1 MKKKKSKKKIIIGA
15 AAVLVVAGGV
25 TVAGQRNS
33 TENQIPQVQVV
44 IAEKG
49 DVEEIVDATGTVG
62 SEEEKTYYSPVNAE
76 LKTVSFA
83 QGDVVKK
90 GTKLIEFN
98 TEDLEKDNRKAELN
112 LKSTKYDTKDTRNK
126 SDKAEKKQKDAKK
139 NVQELE
145 KKIKDKKAYV
155 SSLKSQISAAATA
168 AQREAAAQAIIGA
181 AAVLVVA
188 GGVTVAGQRNS
199 TENQIPQVQVVIAE
213 KGDVEEIVDAT
224 GTVGS
229 EEEKT
234 YYSPVNAELKTVSF
248 AQGDVVKK
256 GTKLIEFNTED
267 LEKDNRKAELNLKS
281 TKYDTKDTRNKS
293 DKAEKKQKDAKKN
306 VQELEKKIK
315 DKKAYVSSLKSQISA
330 AATAAQREAAAQASA
345 QAAAQ
350 AQAQQQEAQAKAQAE
365 AKKQEEIQS
374 KYQAALYTYKTET
387 LPQYQQQLSD
397 LNAQY
402 NQAQSDYNQA
412 DTTYQMAFATW
423 QADPSDENTQALDNA
438 ETARTQ
444 AQLAMQQAQQTYND
458 LKQQTPKMPVLSDF
472 TESSADYSWG
482 ISDGSDAD
490 DSDGE
495 DSSSYG
501 YDYSGSD
508 GGTVTADT
516 SALESALETA
526 SDELA
531 ELQSDLASEKAI
543 AEADSTSLTKE
554 EKEKLK
560 VTDNLSELDAK
571 SAEELVKEGKK
582 GITAEFNGIISKA
595 DIKQG
600 AAVTQG
606 MELFTIE
613 NTDKASVDVTLS
625 KYDYNTVKEG
635 QSVEITLGDNTYQ
648 GTVTKMS
655 HIAVQN
661 EKGTPVISATVSI
674 DNPDEDIFLGVD
686 AKVKIY
692 AASAKNVVTLPVEV
706 VNIGKE
712 GSFCYVIEDGLV
724 TKRNI
729 TTGISSEDYVEIT
742 DGIKEGEEVIA
753 DLGDYTE
760 GMEVQA
766 VPEQTGEDAD
776 E

>member
-33 TENQIPQVQVV
+33 KETQIPQVPVV
-44 IAEKG
+44 TAEMG

-76 LKTVSFA
+76 LKTVSFS
-83 QGDVVKK
+83 QGDVIKK

-98 TEDLEKDNRKAELN
+98 TEDLEKDNQKAELN

-155 SSLKSQISAAATA
+155 ASLKSQISAATA
-168 AQREAAAQAIIGA
+168 
-181 AAVLVVA
+181 
-188 GGVTVAGQRNS
+188 
-199 TENQIPQVQVVIAE
+199 
-213 KGDVEEIVDAT
+213 
-224 GTVGS
+224 
-229 EEEKT
+229 
-234 YYSPVNAELKTVSF
+234 
-248 AQGDVVKK
+248 
-256 GTKLIEFNTED
+256 
-267 LEKDNRKAELNLKS
+267 
-281 TKYDTKDTRNKS
+281 
-293 DKAEKKQKDAKKN
+293 
-306 VQELEKKIK
+306 
-315 DKKAYVSSLKSQISA
+315 
-330 AATAAQREAAAQASA
+330 AAQREAAAQASA

-365 AKKQEEIQS
+365 AKKQQEIQR
-374 KYQAALYTYKTET
+374 KYQAALNTYKTET
-387 LPQYQQQLSD
+387 LPQYQQKLSE
-397 LNAQY
+397 LNSQY
-402 NQAQSDYNQA
+402 NQAQSTYNQA
-412 DTTYQMAFATW
+412 DTAYQMAFATW
-423 QADPSDENTQALDNA
+423 QADPSDENIQALNAA
-438 ETARTQ
+438 ETSRTQ
-444 AQLAMQQAQQTYND
+444 AQIAMQQAKQAYED
-458 LKQQTPKMPVLSDF
+458 YKQQTPQMPDLSDF
-472 TESSADYSWG
+472 TQNSSGSLEEFTDGTEDDSSEDDTASGDYAYSGGDSSA
-482 ISDGSDAD
+482 
-490 DSDGE
+490 
-495 DSSSYG
+495 
-501 YDYSGSD
+501 
-508 GGTVTADT
+508 VTADT
-516 SALESALETA
+516 SALESALESA

-571 SAEELVKEGKK
+571 SAKELVEEGKK
-582 GITAEFNGIISKA
+582 GITAEFNGIVSKA

-606 MELFTIE
+606 MELFTIQ

-625 KYDYNTVKEG
+625 KYDYDTVKEG
-635 QSVEITLGDNTYQ
+635 QSAEITLGDNTYQ

-674 DNPDEDIFLGVD
+674 NDPDDDIFLGVD
-686 AKVKIY
+686 AKVKIH

-706 VNIGKE
+706 VNIGKD

-724 TKRNI
+724 TKRDI
-729 TTGISSEDYVEIT
+729 TTGISSEDYVEVI
-742 DGIKEGEEVIA
+742 DGIKEGEEVIS

-766 VPEQTGEDAD
+766 VSEQTGEDAD

>member
-44 IAEKG
+44 TAEKG

-76 LKTVSFA
+76 LKTVSFD

-155 SSLKSQISAAATA
+155 SSLKSQISAAAA
-168 AQREAAAQAIIGA
+168 
-181 AAVLVVA
+181 
-188 GGVTVAGQRNS
+188 
-199 TENQIPQVQVVIAE
+199 
-213 KGDVEEIVDAT
+213 
-224 GTVGS
+224 
-229 EEEKT
+229 
-234 YYSPVNAELKTVSF
+234 
-248 AQGDVVKK
+248 
-256 GTKLIEFNTED
+256 
-267 LEKDNRKAELNLKS
+267 
-281 TKYDTKDTRNKS
+281 
-293 DKAEKKQKDAKKN
+293 
-306 VQELEKKIK
+306 
-315 DKKAYVSSLKSQISA
+315 
-330 AATAAQREAAAQASA
+330 AAQREAAAQASA

-365 AKKQEEIQS
+365 AKKQQEIQR
-374 KYQAALYTYKTET
+374 KYQAALNTYKTET
-387 LPQYQQQLSD
+387 LPQYQQKLSE
-397 LNAQY
+397 LNSQY
-402 NQAQSDYNQA
+402 NQAQSTYNQA
-412 DTTYQMAFATW
+412 DTAYQMAFATW
-423 QADPSDENTQALDNA
+423 QADPSDENIQALNAA
-438 ETARTQ
+438 ETSRTQ
-444 AQLAMQQAQQTYND
+444 AQIAMQQAKQAYED
-458 LKQQTPKMPVLSDF
+458 YKQQTPQMPDLADF
-472 TESSADYSWG
+472 TQNSSGSLEEFTDGTEDDTSEEDTASGDY
-482 ISDGSDAD
+482 A
-490 DSDGE
+490 
-495 DSSSYG
+495 
-501 YDYSGSD
+501 YSGSD
-508 GGTVTADT
+508 SSAVTADT
-516 SALESALETA
+516 SALESALESA

-571 SAEELVKEGKK
+571 SAKELVEEGKK
-582 GITAEFNGIISKA
+582 GITAEFNGIVSKA

-606 MELFTIE
+606 MELFTIQ

-625 KYDYNTVKEG
+625 KYDYDTVKEG
-635 QSVEITLGDNTYQ
+635 QSAEITLGDNTYQ

-674 DNPDEDIFLGVD
+674 NDPDDDIFLGVD
-686 AKVKIY
+686 AKVKIH

-706 VNIGKE
+706 VNIGKD

-724 TKRNI
+724 TKRDI
-729 TTGISSEDYVEIT
+729 TTGISSEDYVEVI
-742 DGIKEGEEVIA
+742 DGIKEGEEVIS

-766 VPEQTGEDAD
+766 VSEQTGEDAD

>member
-1 MKKKKSKKKIIIGA
+1 MKKKRSKKKIIIGA
-15 AAVLVVAGGV
+15 AVVLVVAGGV

-44 IAEKG
+44 TAEKG

-76 LKTVSFA
+76 LKTVSFS

-155 SSLKSQISAAATA
+155 SSLKSQIST
-168 AQREAAAQAIIGA
+168 
-181 AAVLVVA
+181 
-188 GGVTVAGQRNS
+188 
-199 TENQIPQVQVVIAE
+199 
-213 KGDVEEIVDAT
+213 
-224 GTVGS
+224 
-229 EEEKT
+229 
-234 YYSPVNAELKTVSF
+234 
-248 AQGDVVKK
+248 
-256 GTKLIEFNTED
+256 
-267 LEKDNRKAELNLKS
+267 
-281 TKYDTKDTRNKS
+281 
-293 DKAEKKQKDAKKN
+293 
-306 VQELEKKIK
+306 
-315 DKKAYVSSLKSQISA
+315 
-330 AATAAQREAAAQASA
+330 AQREAAAQASA

-438 ETARTQ
+438 EAARTQ

-495 DSSSYG
+495 DSSSSG

-674 DNPDEDIFLGVD
+674 DDPDEDIFLGVD

-692 AASAKNVVTLPVEV
+692 ASSAKNVVTLPVEV

>member
-33 TENQIPQVQVV
+33 KDTQIPQVPVV
-44 IAEKG
+44 TAEMG
-49 DVEEIVDATGTVG
+49 EVEEIVDATGTVG

-76 LKTVSFA
+76 LKTVSFS
-83 QGDVVKK
+83 QGDVIKK

-98 TEDLEKDNRKAELN
+98 TEDLEKDNQKAELN

-155 SSLKSQISAAATA
+155 ASLKSQISVATA
-168 AQREAAAQAIIGA
+168 
-181 AAVLVVA
+181 
-188 GGVTVAGQRNS
+188 
-199 TENQIPQVQVVIAE
+199 
-213 KGDVEEIVDAT
+213 
-224 GTVGS
+224 
-229 EEEKT
+229 
-234 YYSPVNAELKTVSF
+234 
-248 AQGDVVKK
+248 
-256 GTKLIEFNTED
+256 
-267 LEKDNRKAELNLKS
+267 
-281 TKYDTKDTRNKS
+281 
-293 DKAEKKQKDAKKN
+293 
-306 VQELEKKIK
+306 
-315 DKKAYVSSLKSQISA
+315 
-330 AATAAQREAAAQASA
+330 AAQREAAAQASA

-365 AKKQEEIQS
+365 AKKQQEIQR
-374 KYQAALYTYKTET
+374 KYQAALNTYKTET
-387 LPQYQQQLSD
+387 LPQYQQKLSE
-397 LNAQY
+397 LNSQY
-402 NQAQSDYNQA
+402 NQAQSTYNQA
-412 DTTYQMAFATW
+412 DTAYQMAFATW
-423 QADPSDENTQALDNA
+423 QADPSDENIQALNAA
-438 ETARTQ
+438 ETSRTQ
-444 AQLAMQQAQQTYND
+444 AQIAMQQAKQAYED
-458 LKQQTPKMPVLSDF
+458 YKQQTPQMPDLADF
-472 TESSADYSWG
+472 TQNSSGSLEEFTDGTEDDTSEEDTASGDY
-482 ISDGSDAD
+482 A
-490 DSDGE
+490 
-495 DSSSYG
+495 
-501 YDYSGSD
+501 YSGSD
-508 GGTVTADT
+508 SSAVTADT
-516 SALESALETA
+516 SALESALESA

-571 SAEELVKEGKK
+571 SAKELVEEGKK
-582 GITAEFNGIISKA
+582 GITAEFNGIVSKA

-600 AAVTQG
+600 AAATQG
-606 MELFTIE
+606 MELFTIQ

-625 KYDYNTVKEG
+625 KYDYDTVKEG
-635 QSVEITLGDNTYQ
+635 QSAEITLGDNTYQ

-674 DNPDEDIFLGVD
+674 NDPDDDIFLGVD
-686 AKVKIY
+686 AKVKIH

-706 VNIGKE
+706 VNIGKD

-724 TKRNI
+724 TKRDI
-729 TTGISSEDYVEIT
+729 TTGISSEDYVEVI
-742 DGIKEGEEVIA
+742 DGIKEGEEVIS

-766 VPEQTGEDAD
+766 VSEQTGEDAD

>member
-33 TENQIPQVQVV
+33 KETQIPQVPVV
-44 IAEKG
+44 TAEMG

-76 LKTVSFA
+76 LKTVSFS
-83 QGDVVKK
+83 QGDVIKK

-98 TEDLEKDNRKAELN
+98 TEDLEKDNQKAELN

-155 SSLKSQISAAATA
+155 ASLKSQISAATA
-168 AQREAAAQAIIGA
+168 
-181 AAVLVVA
+181 
-188 GGVTVAGQRNS
+188 
-199 TENQIPQVQVVIAE
+199 
-213 KGDVEEIVDAT
+213 
-224 GTVGS
+224 
-229 EEEKT
+229 
-234 YYSPVNAELKTVSF
+234 
-248 AQGDVVKK
+248 
-256 GTKLIEFNTED
+256 
-267 LEKDNRKAELNLKS
+267 
-281 TKYDTKDTRNKS
+281 
-293 DKAEKKQKDAKKN
+293 
-306 VQELEKKIK
+306 
-315 DKKAYVSSLKSQISA
+315 
-330 AATAAQREAAAQASA
+330 AAQREAAAQASA

-365 AKKQEEIQS
+365 AKKQQEIQR
-374 KYQAALYTYKTET
+374 KYQAALNTYKTET
-387 LPQYQQQLSD
+387 LPQYQQKLSE
-397 LNAQY
+397 LNSQY
-402 NQAQSDYNQA
+402 NQAQSTYNQA
-412 DTTYQMAFATW
+412 DTAYQMAFATW
-423 QADPSDENTQALDNA
+423 QADPSDENIQALNAA
-438 ETARTQ
+438 ETSRTQ
-444 AQLAMQQAQQTYND
+444 AQIAMQQEKQGYED
-458 LKQQTPKMPVLSDF
+458 YKQQTPQMPDLADF
-472 TESSADYSWG
+472 TQNSSGSLEEFTDGTEDDTSEEDTASGDY
-482 ISDGSDAD
+482 A
-490 DSDGE
+490 
-495 DSSSYG
+495 
-501 YDYSGSD
+501 YSGSD
-508 GGTVTADT
+508 SSAVTADT
-516 SALESALETA
+516 SALESALESA

-571 SAEELVKEGKK
+571 SAKELVEEGKK
-582 GITAEFNGIISKA
+582 GITAEFNGIVSKA

-606 MELFTIE
+606 MELFTIQ

-625 KYDYNTVKEG
+625 KYDYDTVKEG
-635 QSVEITLGDNTYQ
+635 QSAEITLGDNTYQ
-648 GTVTKMS
+648 GAVTKMS

-674 DNPDEDIFLGVD
+674 NDPDDDIFLGVD
-686 AKVKIY
+686 AKVKIH

-706 VNIGKE
+706 VNIGKD

-724 TKRNI
+724 MKRDI
-729 TTGISSEDYVEIT
+729 TTGISSEDYVEVI
-742 DGIKEGEEVIA
+742 DGIKEGEEVIS

-766 VPEQTGEDAD
+766 VSEQTGEDAD

>member
-33 TENQIPQVQVV
+33 KDTQIPQVPVV
-44 IAEKG
+44 TAEMG
-49 DVEEIVDATGTVG
+49 EVEEIVDATGTVG

-76 LKTVSFA
+76 LKTVSFS
-83 QGDVVKK
+83 QGDVIKK

-98 TEDLEKDNRKAELN
+98 TEDLEKDNQKAELN

-155 SSLKSQISAAATA
+155 ASLKSQISAATA
-168 AQREAAAQAIIGA
+168 
-181 AAVLVVA
+181 
-188 GGVTVAGQRNS
+188 
-199 TENQIPQVQVVIAE
+199 
-213 KGDVEEIVDAT
+213 
-224 GTVGS
+224 
-229 EEEKT
+229 
-234 YYSPVNAELKTVSF
+234 
-248 AQGDVVKK
+248 
-256 GTKLIEFNTED
+256 
-267 LEKDNRKAELNLKS
+267 
-281 TKYDTKDTRNKS
+281 
-293 DKAEKKQKDAKKN
+293 
-306 VQELEKKIK
+306 
-315 DKKAYVSSLKSQISA
+315 
-330 AATAAQREAAAQASA
+330 AAQREAAAQASA

-365 AKKQEEIQS
+365 AKKQQEIQR
-374 KYQAALYTYKTET
+374 KYQAALNTYKTET
-387 LPQYQQQLSD
+387 LPQYQQKLSE
-397 LNAQY
+397 LNSQY
-402 NQAQSDYNQA
+402 NQAQSTYNQA
-412 DTTYQMAFATW
+412 DTAYQMAFATW
-423 QADPSDENTQALDNA
+423 HADPSDENIQALNAA
-438 ETARTQ
+438 ETSRTQ
-444 AQLAMQQAQQTYND
+444 AQIAMQQAKQAYED
-458 LKQQTPKMPVLSDF
+458 YKQQTPQMPDLADF
-472 TESSADYSWG
+472 TQNSSGSLEEFTDGTEDDTSEEDTASGDY
-482 ISDGSDAD
+482 A
-490 DSDGE
+490 
-495 DSSSYG
+495 
-501 YDYSGSD
+501 YSGSD
-508 GGTVTADT
+508 SSAVTADT
-516 SALESALETA
+516 SALESALESA

-571 SAEELVKEGKK
+571 SAKELVEEGKK
-582 GITAEFNGIISKA
+582 GITAEFNGIVSKA

-606 MELFTIE
+606 MELFTIQ

-625 KYDYNTVKEG
+625 KYDYDTVKEG
-635 QSVEITLGDNTYQ
+635 QSAEITLGDNTYQ

-661 EKGTPVISATVSI
+661 EKGTPVISATISI
-674 DNPDEDIFLGVD
+674 NDPDDDIFLGVD
-686 AKVKIY
+686 AKVKIH

-706 VNIGKE
+706 VNIGKD

-724 TKRNI
+724 TKRDI
-729 TTGISSEDYVEIT
+729 TTGISSEDYVEVI
-742 DGIKEGEEVIA
+742 DGIKEGEEVIS

-766 VPEQTGEDAD
+766 VSEQTGEDAD

>member
-44 IAEKG
+44 TAEKG

-76 LKTVSFA
+76 LKTVSFS

-90 GTKLIEFN
+90 GTKLIEFD
-98 TEDLEKDNRKAELN
+98 TENLEKDNRKAELN
-112 LKSTKYDTKDTRNK
+112 LKSTKYDTKDTRKK

-139 NVQELE
+139 NVQEIE

-155 SSLKSQISAAATA
+155 SSLKAQISA
-168 AQREAAAQAIIGA
+168 AQREAAAQA
-181 AAVLVVA
+181 
-188 GGVTVAGQRNS
+188 
-199 TENQIPQVQVVIAE
+199 
-213 KGDVEEIVDAT
+213 K
-224 GTVGS
+224 
-229 EEEKT
+229 
-234 YYSPVNAELKTVSF
+234 
-248 AQGDVVKK
+248 
-256 GTKLIEFNTED
+256 
-267 LEKDNRKAELNLKS
+267 
-281 TKYDTKDTRNKS
+281 
-293 DKAEKKQKDAKKN
+293 
-306 VQELEKKIK
+306 
-315 DKKAYVSSLKSQISA
+315 
-330 AATAAQREAAAQASA
+330 A

-423 QADPSDENTQALDNA
+423 QADPSDENAQALDNA

-444 AQLAMQQAQQTYND
+444 AQLTMQQAQQTYND

-472 TESSADYSWG
+472 IESSADYSWG

-495 DSSSYG
+495 DSSYSG
-501 YDYSGSD
+501 YDNSGSD
-508 GGTVTADT
+508 GGTVTANT

-648 GTVTKMS
+648 GTVIKMS

-674 DNPDEDIFLGVD
+674 DDPDEDIFLGVD
-686 AKVKIY
+686 AKVKIH

-706 VNIGKE
+706 INIGKE

-742 DGIKEGEEVIA
+742 KGIKEGEEVIA

>member
-76 LKTVSFA
+76 LKTVSFD

-155 SSLKSQISAAATA
+155 SSLKSQISAA
-168 AQREAAAQAIIGA
+168 
-181 AAVLVVA
+181 VA
-188 GGVTVAGQRNS
+188 
-199 TENQIPQVQVVIAE
+199 
-213 KGDVEEIVDAT
+213 
-224 GTVGS
+224 
-229 EEEKT
+229 
-234 YYSPVNAELKTVSF
+234 
-248 AQGDVVKK
+248 
-256 GTKLIEFNTED
+256 
-267 LEKDNRKAELNLKS
+267 
-281 TKYDTKDTRNKS
+281 
-293 DKAEKKQKDAKKN
+293 
-306 VQELEKKIK
+306 
-315 DKKAYVSSLKSQISA
+315 
-330 AATAAQREAAAQASA
+330 AAQREAAAQASA

-402 NQAQSDYNQA
+402 NQA

-438 ETARTQ
+438 EAARTQ

-495 DSSSYG
+495 DSSSSG

-674 DNPDEDIFLGVD
+674 DDPDEDIFLGVD

-729 TTGISSEDYVEIT
+729 TTGISSEDYVEIM

>member
-33 TENQIPQVQVV
+33 KDTQIPQVPVV
-44 IAEKG
+44 TAEMG
-49 DVEEIVDATGTVG
+49 EVEEIVDATGTVG

-76 LKTVSFA
+76 LKTVSFS
-83 QGDVVKK
+83 QGDVIKK

-98 TEDLEKDNRKAELN
+98 TEDLEKDNQKAELN

-155 SSLKSQISAAATA
+155 ASLKSQISAATA
-168 AQREAAAQAIIGA
+168 
-181 AAVLVVA
+181 
-188 GGVTVAGQRNS
+188 
-199 TENQIPQVQVVIAE
+199 
-213 KGDVEEIVDAT
+213 
-224 GTVGS
+224 
-229 EEEKT
+229 
-234 YYSPVNAELKTVSF
+234 
-248 AQGDVVKK
+248 
-256 GTKLIEFNTED
+256 
-267 LEKDNRKAELNLKS
+267 
-281 TKYDTKDTRNKS
+281 
-293 DKAEKKQKDAKKN
+293 
-306 VQELEKKIK
+306 
-315 DKKAYVSSLKSQISA
+315 
-330 AATAAQREAAAQASA
+330 AAQREAAAQASA

-365 AKKQEEIQS
+365 AKKQQEIQR
-374 KYQAALYTYKTET
+374 KYQAALNTYKTET
-387 LPQYQQQLSD
+387 LPQYQQKLSE
-397 LNAQY
+397 LNSQY
-402 NQAQSDYNQA
+402 NQAQSTYNQA
-412 DTTYQMAFATW
+412 DTAYQMAFATW
-423 QADPSDENTQALDNA
+423 QADPSDENIQALNAA
-438 ETARTQ
+438 ETSRTQ
-444 AQLAMQQAQQTYND
+444 AQIAMQQAKQAYED
-458 LKQQTPKMPVLSDF
+458 YKQQTPQMPDLADF
-472 TESSADYSWG
+472 TQNSSGSLEEFTDGTEDDTSEEDTASGDY
-482 ISDGSDAD
+482 A
-490 DSDGE
+490 
-495 DSSSYG
+495 
-501 YDYSGSD
+501 YSGSD
-508 GGTVTADT
+508 SSAVTADT
-516 SALESALETA
+516 SALESALESA

-571 SAEELVKEGKK
+571 SAKELVEEGKK
-582 GITAEFNGIISKA
+582 GITAEFNGIVSKA

-606 MELFTIE
+606 MELFTIQ

-625 KYDYNTVKEG
+625 KYDYDTVKEG
-635 QSVEITLGDNTYQ
+635 QSAEITLGDNTYQ

-661 EKGTPVISATVSI
+661 EKGTPVISATISI
-674 DNPDEDIFLGVD
+674 NDPDDDIFLGVD
-686 AKVKIY
+686 AKVKIH

-706 VNIGKE
+706 VNIGKD

-724 TKRNI
+724 TKRDI
-729 TTGISSEDYVEIT
+729 TTGISSEDYVEVI
-742 DGIKEGEEVIA
+742 DGIKEGEEVIS

-766 VPEQTGEDAD
+766 VSEQTGEDAN

>member
-33 TENQIPQVQVV
+33 KETQIPQVPVV
-44 IAEKG
+44 TAEMG

-76 LKTVSFA
+76 LKTVSFS
-83 QGDVVKK
+83 QGDVIKK

-98 TEDLEKDNRKAELN
+98 TEDLEKDNQKAELN

-155 SSLKSQISAAATA
+155 ASLKSQISVATA
-168 AQREAAAQAIIGA
+168 
-181 AAVLVVA
+181 
-188 GGVTVAGQRNS
+188 
-199 TENQIPQVQVVIAE
+199 
-213 KGDVEEIVDAT
+213 
-224 GTVGS
+224 
-229 EEEKT
+229 
-234 YYSPVNAELKTVSF
+234 
-248 AQGDVVKK
+248 
-256 GTKLIEFNTED
+256 
-267 LEKDNRKAELNLKS
+267 
-281 TKYDTKDTRNKS
+281 
-293 DKAEKKQKDAKKN
+293 
-306 VQELEKKIK
+306 
-315 DKKAYVSSLKSQISA
+315 
-330 AATAAQREAAAQASA
+330 AAQREAAAQASA

-365 AKKQEEIQS
+365 AKKQQEIQR
-374 KYQAALYTYKTET
+374 KYQAALNTYKTET
-387 LPQYQQQLSD
+387 LPQYQQKLSE
-397 LNAQY
+397 LNSQY
-402 NQAQSDYNQA
+402 NQAQSTYNQA
-412 DTTYQMAFATW
+412 DTAYQMAFATW
-423 QADPSDENTQALDNA
+423 QADPSDENIQALNAA
-438 ETARTQ
+438 ETSRTQ
-444 AQLAMQQAQQTYND
+444 AQIAMQQAKQAYED
-458 LKQQTPKMPVLSDF
+458 YKQQTPQMPDLADF
-472 TESSADYSWG
+472 TQNSSGSLEEFTDGTEDDTSEEDTASGDY
-482 ISDGSDAD
+482 A
-490 DSDGE
+490 
-495 DSSSYG
+495 
-501 YDYSGSD
+501 YSGSD
-508 GGTVTADT
+508 SSAVTADT
-516 SALESALETA
+516 SALESALESA

-571 SAEELVKEGKK
+571 SAKELVEEGKK
-582 GITAEFNGIISKA
+582 GITAEFNGIVSKV

-600 AAVTQG
+600 AAATQG
-606 MELFTIE
+606 MELFTIQ

-625 KYDYNTVKEG
+625 KYDYDTVKEG
-635 QSVEITLGDNTYQ
+635 QSAEITLGDNTYQ

-661 EKGTPVISATVSI
+661 EKGTPVISATISI
-674 DNPDEDIFLGVD
+674 NDPDDDIFLGVD
-686 AKVKIY
+686 AKVKIH

-706 VNIGKE
+706 VNIGKD

-724 TKRNI
+724 TKRDI
-729 TTGISSEDYVEIT
+729 TTGISSEDYVEVI
-742 DGIKEGEEVIA
+742 DGIKEGEEVIS

-766 VPEQTGEDAD
+766 VSEQTGEDAD

>member
-33 TENQIPQVQVV
+33 KETQIPQVPVV
-44 IAEKG
+44 TAEMG

-76 LKTVSFA
+76 LKTVSFS
-83 QGDVVKK
+83 QGDVIKK

-98 TEDLEKDNRKAELN
+98 TDDLEKDNQKAELN

-155 SSLKSQISAAATA
+155 ASLKSQISAATA
-168 AQREAAAQAIIGA
+168 
-181 AAVLVVA
+181 
-188 GGVTVAGQRNS
+188 
-199 TENQIPQVQVVIAE
+199 
-213 KGDVEEIVDAT
+213 
-224 GTVGS
+224 
-229 EEEKT
+229 
-234 YYSPVNAELKTVSF
+234 
-248 AQGDVVKK
+248 
-256 GTKLIEFNTED
+256 
-267 LEKDNRKAELNLKS
+267 
-281 TKYDTKDTRNKS
+281 
-293 DKAEKKQKDAKKN
+293 
-306 VQELEKKIK
+306 
-315 DKKAYVSSLKSQISA
+315 
-330 AATAAQREAAAQASA
+330 AAQREAAAQASA

-365 AKKQEEIQS
+365 AKKQQEIQR
-374 KYQAALYTYKTET
+374 KYQAALNTYKTET
-387 LPQYQQQLSD
+387 LPQYQQKLSE
-397 LNAQY
+397 LNSQY
-402 NQAQSDYNQA
+402 NQAQSTYNQA
-412 DTTYQMAFATW
+412 DTAYQMAFATW
-423 QADPSDENTQALDNA
+423 QADPSDENIQALNAA
-438 ETARTQ
+438 ETSRTQ
-444 AQLAMQQAQQTYND
+444 AQIAMQQAKQAYED
-458 LKQQTPKMPVLSDF
+458 YKQQTPQMPDLADF
-472 TESSADYSWG
+472 TQNSSGSLEEFTDGTEDDTSEEDTASGDY
-482 ISDGSDAD
+482 A
-490 DSDGE
+490 
-495 DSSSYG
+495 
-501 YDYSGSD
+501 YSGSD
-508 GGTVTADT
+508 SSAVTADT
-516 SALESALETA
+516 SALESALESA

-571 SAEELVKEGKK
+571 SAKELVEEGKK
-582 GITAEFNGIISKA
+582 GITAEFNGIVSKA

-606 MELFTIE
+606 MELFTIQ

-625 KYDYNTVKEG
+625 KYDYDTVKEG
-635 QSVEITLGDNTYQ
+635 QSAEITLGDNTYQ

-674 DNPDEDIFLGVD
+674 NDPDDDIFLGVD
-686 AKVKIY
+686 AKVKIH

-706 VNIGKE
+706 VNIGKD

-724 TKRNI
+724 TKRDI
-729 TTGISSEDYVEIT
+729 TTGISSEDYVEVI
-742 DGIKEGEEVIA
+742 DGIKEGEEVIS

-766 VPEQTGEDAD
+766 VSEQTGEDAN

>member
-33 TENQIPQVQVV
+33 KETQIPQVPVV
-44 IAEKG
+44 TAEMG

-76 LKTVSFA
+76 LKTVSFS
-83 QGDVVKK
+83 QGDVIKK

-98 TEDLEKDNRKAELN
+98 TEDLEKDNQKAELN

-155 SSLKSQISAAATA
+155 ASLKSQISAATA
-168 AQREAAAQAIIGA
+168 
-181 AAVLVVA
+181 
-188 GGVTVAGQRNS
+188 
-199 TENQIPQVQVVIAE
+199 
-213 KGDVEEIVDAT
+213 
-224 GTVGS
+224 
-229 EEEKT
+229 
-234 YYSPVNAELKTVSF
+234 
-248 AQGDVVKK
+248 
-256 GTKLIEFNTED
+256 
-267 LEKDNRKAELNLKS
+267 
-281 TKYDTKDTRNKS
+281 
-293 DKAEKKQKDAKKN
+293 
-306 VQELEKKIK
+306 
-315 DKKAYVSSLKSQISA
+315 
-330 AATAAQREAAAQASA
+330 AAQREAAAQASA

-365 AKKQEEIQS
+365 AKKQQEIQR
-374 KYQAALYTYKTET
+374 KYQAALNTYKTET
-387 LPQYQQQLSD
+387 LPQYQQKLSE
-397 LNAQY
+397 LNSQY
-402 NQAQSDYNQA
+402 NQAQSTYNQA
-412 DTTYQMAFATW
+412 DTAYQMAFTTW
-423 QADPSDENTQALDNA
+423 QADPSDENIQALNAA
-438 ETARTQ
+438 ETSRTQ
-444 AQLAMQQAQQTYND
+444 AQIAMQQAKQAYED
-458 LKQQTPKMPVLSDF
+458 YKQQTPQMPDLADF
-472 TESSADYSWG
+472 TQNSSGSLEEFTDGTEDDTSEEDTASGDY
-482 ISDGSDAD
+482 A
-490 DSDGE
+490 
-495 DSSSYG
+495 
-501 YDYSGSD
+501 YSGSD
-508 GGTVTADT
+508 SSAVTADT
-516 SALESALETA
+516 SALESALESA

-571 SAEELVKEGKK
+571 SAKELVEEGKK
-582 GITAEFNGIISKA
+582 GITAEFNGIVSKA

-606 MELFTIE
+606 MELFTIQ

-625 KYDYNTVKEG
+625 KYDYDTVKEG
-635 QSVEITLGDNTYQ
+635 QSAEITLGDNTYQ

-661 EKGTPVISATVSI
+661 EKGTPVISATISI
-674 DNPDEDIFLGVD
+674 NDPDDDIFLGVD
-686 AKVKIY
+686 AKVKIH

-706 VNIGKE
+706 VNIGKD

-724 TKRNI
+724 TKRDI
-729 TTGISSEDYVEIT
+729 TTGISSEDYVEVI
-742 DGIKEGEEVIA
+742 DGIKEGEEVIS

-766 VPEQTGEDAD
+766 VSEQTGEDAD

>member
-1 MKKKKSKKKIIIGA
+1 MS
-15 AAVLVVAGGV
+15 VV
-25 TVAGQRNS
+25 T
-33 TENQIPQVQVV
+33 
-44 IAEKG
+44 AEMG

-76 LKTVSFA
+76 LKTVSFS
-83 QGDVVKK
+83 QGDVIKK

-98 TEDLEKDNRKAELN
+98 TEDLEKDNQKVELN

-155 SSLKSQISAAATA
+155 ASLKSQISAATA
-168 AQREAAAQAIIGA
+168 
-181 AAVLVVA
+181 
-188 GGVTVAGQRNS
+188 
-199 TENQIPQVQVVIAE
+199 
-213 KGDVEEIVDAT
+213 
-224 GTVGS
+224 
-229 EEEKT
+229 
-234 YYSPVNAELKTVSF
+234 
-248 AQGDVVKK
+248 
-256 GTKLIEFNTED
+256 
-267 LEKDNRKAELNLKS
+267 
-281 TKYDTKDTRNKS
+281 
-293 DKAEKKQKDAKKN
+293 
-306 VQELEKKIK
+306 
-315 DKKAYVSSLKSQISA
+315 
-330 AATAAQREAAAQASA
+330 AAQREAAAQASA

-365 AKKQEEIQS
+365 AKKQQEIQR
-374 KYQAALYTYKTET
+374 KYQAALNTYKTET
-387 LPQYQQQLSD
+387 LPQYQQKLSG
-397 LNAQY
+397 LNSQY
-402 NQAQSDYNQA
+402 NQAQSTYNQA
-412 DTTYQMAFATW
+412 DTAYQMAFATW
-423 QADPSDENTQALDNA
+423 QADPSDENIQALNVA
-438 ETARTQ
+438 ETSRTQ
-444 AQLAMQQAQQTYND
+444 AQIAMQQAKQAYED
-458 LKQQTPKMPVLSDF
+458 YKQQTPQMPDLSDF
-472 TESSADYSWG
+472 TQNSSGFLEEFTDGTEDDTSEEDTASGDY
-482 ISDGSDAD
+482 A
-490 DSDGE
+490 
-495 DSSSYG
+495 
-501 YDYSGSD
+501 YSGSD
-508 GGTVTADT
+508 SSAVTADT
-516 SALESALETA
+516 SALESALESA

-571 SAEELVKEGKK
+571 SAKELVEEGKK
-582 GITAEFNGIISKA
+582 GITAEFNGIVSKA

-606 MELFTIE
+606 MELFTIQ

-625 KYDYNTVKEG
+625 KYDYDTVKEG
-635 QSVEITLGDNTYQ
+635 QSAEITLGDNTYQ

-674 DNPDEDIFLGVD
+674 DDPDDDIFLGVD
-686 AKVKIY
+686 AKVKIH

-706 VNIGKE
+706 VNIGKD

-724 TKRNI
+724 TKRDI
-729 TTGISSEDYVEIT
+729 TTGISSEDYVEVIE
-742 DGIKEGEEVIA
+742 GIKEGEEVIS

-760 GMEVQA
+760 GMEVQS
-766 VPEQTGEDAD
+766 VSEQTGEDAD

>member
-44 IAEKG
+44 TAEKG

-155 SSLKSQISAAATA
+155 SSLKSQISAA
-168 AQREAAAQAIIGA
+168 
-181 AAVLVVA
+181 
-188 GGVTVAGQRNS
+188 
-199 TENQIPQVQVVIAE
+199 
-213 KGDVEEIVDAT
+213 
-224 GTVGS
+224 
-229 EEEKT
+229 
-234 YYSPVNAELKTVSF
+234 
-248 AQGDVVKK
+248 
-256 GTKLIEFNTED
+256 
-267 LEKDNRKAELNLKS
+267 
-281 TKYDTKDTRNKS
+281 
-293 DKAEKKQKDAKKN
+293 
-306 VQELEKKIK
+306 
-315 DKKAYVSSLKSQISA
+315 
-330 AATAAQREAAAQASA
+330 QREAAAQASA

-438 ETARTQ
+438 EAARTQ

-472 TESSADYSWG
+472 TESSPDYSWG

-495 DSSSYG
+495 DSSSSG

>member
-33 TENQIPQVQVV
+33 KETQIPQVPVV
-44 IAEKG
+44 TAEMG

-76 LKTVSFA
+76 LKTVSFS
-83 QGDVVKK
+83 QGDVIKK

-98 TEDLEKDNRKAELN
+98 TEDLEKDNQKAELN

-155 SSLKSQISAAATA
+155 ASLKSQISAATA
-168 AQREAAAQAIIGA
+168 
-181 AAVLVVA
+181 
-188 GGVTVAGQRNS
+188 
-199 TENQIPQVQVVIAE
+199 
-213 KGDVEEIVDAT
+213 
-224 GTVGS
+224 
-229 EEEKT
+229 
-234 YYSPVNAELKTVSF
+234 
-248 AQGDVVKK
+248 
-256 GTKLIEFNTED
+256 
-267 LEKDNRKAELNLKS
+267 
-281 TKYDTKDTRNKS
+281 
-293 DKAEKKQKDAKKN
+293 
-306 VQELEKKIK
+306 
-315 DKKAYVSSLKSQISA
+315 
-330 AATAAQREAAAQASA
+330 AAQREAAAQASA

-365 AKKQEEIQS
+365 AKKQQEIQR
-374 KYQAALYTYKTET
+374 KYQAALNTYKTET
-387 LPQYQQQLSD
+387 LPQYQQKLSE
-397 LNAQY
+397 LNSQY
-402 NQAQSDYNQA
+402 NQAQSTYNQA
-412 DTTYQMAFATW
+412 DTAYQMAFATW
-423 QADPSDENTQALDNA
+423 QADPSDENIQTLNAA
-438 ETARTQ
+438 ETSRTQ
-444 AQLAMQQAQQTYND
+444 AQIAMQQAKQAYED
-458 LKQQTPKMPVLSDF
+458 YKQQTPQMPDLSDF
-472 TESSADYSWG
+472 TQNSSGSLEEFTDGTEDDISEDDTASGDYS
-482 ISDGSDAD
+482 
-490 DSDGE
+490 
-495 DSSSYG
+495 
-501 YDYSGSD
+501 YSGSD
-508 GGTVTADT
+508 SSAVTADT
-516 SALESALETA
+516 SVLESALESA

-571 SAEELVKEGKK
+571 SAKELVEEGKK
-582 GITAEFNGIISKA
+582 GITAEFNGIVSKA

-600 AAVTQG
+600 AAATQG
-606 MELFTIE
+606 MELFTIQ

-625 KYDYNTVKEG
+625 KYDYDTVKEG
-635 QSVEITLGDNTYQ
+635 QSAEITLGDNTYQ

-674 DNPDEDIFLGVD
+674 NDPDDDIFLGVD
-686 AKVKIY
+686 AKVKIH

-706 VNIGKE
+706 VNIGKD

-724 TKRNI
+724 TKRDI
-729 TTGISSEDYVEIT
+729 TTGISSEDYVEVI
-742 DGIKEGEEVIA
+742 DGIKEGEEVIS

-766 VPEQTGEDAD
+766 VSEQTGEDAD

>member
-33 TENQIPQVQVV
+33 KETQIPQVPVV
-44 IAEKG
+44 TAEMG

-76 LKTVSFA
+76 LKTVSFS
-83 QGDVVKK
+83 QGDVIKK

-98 TEDLEKDNRKAELN
+98 TEDLEKDNQKAELN

-155 SSLKSQISAAATA
+155 ASLKSQISAATA
-168 AQREAAAQAIIGA
+168 
-181 AAVLVVA
+181 
-188 GGVTVAGQRNS
+188 
-199 TENQIPQVQVVIAE
+199 
-213 KGDVEEIVDAT
+213 
-224 GTVGS
+224 
-229 EEEKT
+229 
-234 YYSPVNAELKTVSF
+234 
-248 AQGDVVKK
+248 
-256 GTKLIEFNTED
+256 
-267 LEKDNRKAELNLKS
+267 
-281 TKYDTKDTRNKS
+281 
-293 DKAEKKQKDAKKN
+293 
-306 VQELEKKIK
+306 
-315 DKKAYVSSLKSQISA
+315 
-330 AATAAQREAAAQASA
+330 AAQREAAAQASA

-365 AKKQEEIQS
+365 AKKQQEIQR
-374 KYQAALYTYKTET
+374 KYQAALNTYKTEP
-387 LPQYQQQLSD
+387 LPQYQQKLSE
-397 LNAQY
+397 LNSQY
-402 NQAQSDYNQA
+402 NQAQSTYNQA
-412 DTTYQMAFATW
+412 DTAYQMAFATW
-423 QADPSDENTQALDNA
+423 QADPSDENIQALNAA
-438 ETARTQ
+438 ETSRTQ
-444 AQLAMQQAQQTYND
+444 AQIAMQQAKQAYED
-458 LKQQTPKMPVLSDF
+458 YKQQTPQMPDLADF
-472 TESSADYSWG
+472 TQNSSGSLEEFTDGTEDDTSEEDTASGDY
-482 ISDGSDAD
+482 A
-490 DSDGE
+490 
-495 DSSSYG
+495 
-501 YDYSGSD
+501 YSGSD
-508 GGTVTADT
+508 SSAVTADT
-516 SALESALETA
+516 SALESALESA

-571 SAEELVKEGKK
+571 SAKELVEEGKK
-582 GITAEFNGIISKA
+582 GITAEFNGIVSKA

-606 MELFTIE
+606 MELFTIQ

-625 KYDYNTVKEG
+625 KYDYDTVKEG
-635 QSVEITLGDNTYQ
+635 QSAEITLGDNTYQ

-674 DNPDEDIFLGVD
+674 NDPDDDIFLGVD
-686 AKVKIY
+686 AKVKIH

-706 VNIGKE
+706 VNIGKD

-724 TKRNI
+724 TKRDI
-729 TTGISSEDYVEIT
+729 TTGISSEDYVEVI
-742 DGIKEGEEVIA
+742 DGIKEGEEVIS

-766 VPEQTGEDAD
+766 VSEQTGEDAD

>member
-33 TENQIPQVQVV
+33 KETQIPQVPVV
-44 IAEKG
+44 TAGMG

-76 LKTVSFA
+76 LKTVSFS
-83 QGDVVKK
+83 QGDVIKK

-98 TEDLEKDNRKAELN
+98 TEDLEKDNQKAELN

-155 SSLKSQISAAATA
+155 ASLKSQISAATA
-168 AQREAAAQAIIGA
+168 
-181 AAVLVVA
+181 
-188 GGVTVAGQRNS
+188 
-199 TENQIPQVQVVIAE
+199 
-213 KGDVEEIVDAT
+213 
-224 GTVGS
+224 
-229 EEEKT
+229 
-234 YYSPVNAELKTVSF
+234 
-248 AQGDVVKK
+248 
-256 GTKLIEFNTED
+256 
-267 LEKDNRKAELNLKS
+267 
-281 TKYDTKDTRNKS
+281 
-293 DKAEKKQKDAKKN
+293 
-306 VQELEKKIK
+306 
-315 DKKAYVSSLKSQISA
+315 
-330 AATAAQREAAAQASA
+330 AAQREAAAQASA

-365 AKKQEEIQS
+365 AKKQQEIQR
-374 KYQAALYTYKTET
+374 KYQAALNTYKTET
-387 LPQYQQQLSD
+387 LPQYQQKLSE
-397 LNAQY
+397 LNSQY
-402 NQAQSDYNQA
+402 NQAQSTYNQA
-412 DTTYQMAFATW
+412 DTAYQMAFATW
-423 QADPSDENTQALDNA
+423 QADPSDENIQSLNAA
-438 ETARTQ
+438 ETSRTQ
-444 AQLAMQQAQQTYND
+444 AQIAMQQAKQAYED
-458 LKQQTPKMPVLSDF
+458 YKQQTPQMPDLSDF
-472 TESSADYSWG
+472 TQNSSGSLEEFTDGTEDDTSEDDTASGDY
-482 ISDGSDAD
+482 A
-490 DSDGE
+490 
-495 DSSSYG
+495 
-501 YDYSGSD
+501 YSGSD
-508 GGTVTADT
+508 SSAVTADT
-516 SALESALETA
+516 SALESALESA

-571 SAEELVKEGKK
+571 SAKELVEEGKK

-606 MELFTIE
+606 MELFTIQ

-625 KYDYNTVKEG
+625 KYDYDTVKEG
-635 QSVEITLGDNTYQ
+635 QSAEITLGDNTYQ

-661 EKGTPVISATVSI
+661 EKGTPVISAIVSI
-674 DNPDEDIFLGVD
+674 DDPDDDIFLGVD
-686 AKVKIY
+686 AKVKIH
-692 AASAKNVVTLPVEV
+692 AASAKNAVTLPVEV
-706 VNIGKE
+706 VNIGKD

-724 TKRNI
+724 TKRDI
-729 TTGISSEDYVEIT
+729 TTGISSEDYVEVI
-742 DGIKEGEEVIA
+742 DGIKEGEEVIS

-760 GMEVQA
+760 EMEVQA
-766 VPEQTGEDAD
+766 VSEQTGEDAD

>member
-33 TENQIPQVQVV
+33 TETQIPQVPVV
-44 IAEKG
+44 TAEMG

-62 SEEEKTYYSPVNAE
+62 SEEEKTYYSPVNTE
-76 LKTVSFA
+76 LKTVSFS
-83 QGDVVKK
+83 QGDVIKK

-98 TEDLEKDNRKAELN
+98 TEDLEKDNQKAELN

-155 SSLKSQISAAATA
+155 ASLKSQISAATA
-168 AQREAAAQAIIGA
+168 
-181 AAVLVVA
+181 
-188 GGVTVAGQRNS
+188 
-199 TENQIPQVQVVIAE
+199 
-213 KGDVEEIVDAT
+213 
-224 GTVGS
+224 
-229 EEEKT
+229 
-234 YYSPVNAELKTVSF
+234 
-248 AQGDVVKK
+248 
-256 GTKLIEFNTED
+256 
-267 LEKDNRKAELNLKS
+267 
-281 TKYDTKDTRNKS
+281 
-293 DKAEKKQKDAKKN
+293 
-306 VQELEKKIK
+306 
-315 DKKAYVSSLKSQISA
+315 
-330 AATAAQREAAAQASA
+330 AAQREAAAQASA

-365 AKKQEEIQS
+365 AKKQQEIQR
-374 KYQAALYTYKTET
+374 KYQAALNTYKTET
-387 LPQYQQQLSD
+387 LPQYQQKLSE
-397 LNAQY
+397 LNLQY
-402 NQAQSDYNQA
+402 NQAQSTYNQA
-412 DTTYQMAFATW
+412 DTAYQMAFATW
-423 QADPSDENTQALDNA
+423 QADPSDENIQALNAA
-438 ETARTQ
+438 ETSRTQ
-444 AQLAMQQAQQTYND
+444 AQIAMQQAKQAYED
-458 LKQQTPKMPVLSDF
+458 YKQQTPQMPDLADF
-472 TESSADYSWG
+472 TQNSSGSLEEFTDGTEDDTSEEDTASGDY
-482 ISDGSDAD
+482 A
-490 DSDGE
+490 
-495 DSSSYG
+495 
-501 YDYSGSD
+501 YSGSD
-508 GGTVTADT
+508 SSAVTADT
-516 SALESALETA
+516 SALESALESA

-571 SAEELVKEGKK
+571 SAKELVEEGKK
-582 GITAEFNGIISKA
+582 GITAEFNGIVSKA

-606 MELFTIE
+606 MELFTIQ

-625 KYDYNTVKEG
+625 KYDYDTVKEG
-635 QSVEITLGDNTYQ
+635 QSAEITLGDNTYQ
-648 GTVTKMS
+648 GAVTKMS

-674 DNPDEDIFLGVD
+674 NDPDDDIFLGVD
-686 AKVKIY
+686 AKVKIH

-706 VNIGKE
+706 VNIGKD

-724 TKRNI
+724 MKRDI
-729 TTGISSEDYVEIT
+729 TTGISSEDYVEVI
-742 DGIKEGEEVIA
+742 DGIKEGEEVIS

-766 VPEQTGEDAD
+766 VSEQTGEDAD

>member
-25 TVAGQRNS
+25 TVAGQRDS
-33 TENQIPQVQVV
+33 KETQIPQVPVV
-44 IAEKG
+44 TAEMG

-76 LKTVSFA
+76 LKTVSFS
-83 QGDVVKK
+83 QGDVIKK

-98 TEDLEKDNRKAELN
+98 TEDLEKDNQKAELN
-112 LKSTKYDTKDTRNK
+112 LKSTKYDTKDTQNK

-155 SSLKSQISAAATA
+155 ASLKSQISAATA
-168 AQREAAAQAIIGA
+168 
-181 AAVLVVA
+181 
-188 GGVTVAGQRNS
+188 
-199 TENQIPQVQVVIAE
+199 
-213 KGDVEEIVDAT
+213 
-224 GTVGS
+224 
-229 EEEKT
+229 
-234 YYSPVNAELKTVSF
+234 
-248 AQGDVVKK
+248 
-256 GTKLIEFNTED
+256 
-267 LEKDNRKAELNLKS
+267 
-281 TKYDTKDTRNKS
+281 
-293 DKAEKKQKDAKKN
+293 
-306 VQELEKKIK
+306 
-315 DKKAYVSSLKSQISA
+315 
-330 AATAAQREAAAQASA
+330 AAQREAAAQASA

-365 AKKQEEIQS
+365 AKKQQEIQR
-374 KYQAALYTYKTET
+374 KYQAALNTYKTET
-387 LPQYQQQLSD
+387 LPQYQQKLSE
-397 LNAQY
+397 LNSQY
-402 NQAQSDYNQA
+402 NQAQSTYNQA
-412 DTTYQMAFATW
+412 DTAYQMAFATW
-423 QADPSDENTQALDNA
+423 QADPSDENIQALNAA
-438 ETARTQ
+438 ETSRTQ
-444 AQLAMQQAQQTYND
+444 AQIAMQQAKQAYED
-458 LKQQTPKMPVLSDF
+458 YKQQTPQMPDLSDF
-472 TESSADYSWG
+472 TQNSSGSLEEFTDGTEDDTSEEDTASGDY
-482 ISDGSDAD
+482 A
-490 DSDGE
+490 
-495 DSSSYG
+495 
-501 YDYSGSD
+501 YSGSD
-508 GGTVTADT
+508 SSAVTADT
-516 SALESALETA
+516 SALESALESA

-571 SAEELVKEGKK
+571 SAKELVEEGKK
-582 GITAEFNGIISKA
+582 GITAEFNGIVSKA

-606 MELFTIE
+606 MELFTIQ

-625 KYDYNTVKEG
+625 KYDYDTVKEG
-635 QSVEITLGDNTYQ
+635 QSAEITLGDNTYQ

-674 DNPDEDIFLGVD
+674 NDPDDDIFLGVD
-686 AKVKIY
+686 AKVKIH

-706 VNIGKE
+706 VNIGKD

-724 TKRNI
+724 TKRDI
-729 TTGISSEDYVEIT
+729 TTGISSEDYVEVI
-742 DGIKEGEEVIA
+742 DGIKEGEEVIS

-766 VPEQTGEDAD
+766 VSEQTGEDAD

>member
-33 TENQIPQVQVV
+33 KETQIPQVPVV
-44 IAEKG
+44 TAEMG

-76 LKTVSFA
+76 LKTVSFS
-83 QGDVVKK
+83 QGDVIKK

-98 TEDLEKDNRKAELN
+98 TEDLEKDNQKAELN

-155 SSLKSQISAAATA
+155 ASLKSQISAATAA
-168 AQREAAAQAIIGA
+168 AQREAA
-181 AAVLVVA
+181 
-188 GGVTVAGQRNS
+188 
-199 TENQIPQVQVVIAE
+199 
-213 KGDVEEIVDAT
+213 
-224 GTVGS
+224 
-229 EEEKT
+229 
-234 YYSPVNAELKTVSF
+234 
-248 AQGDVVKK
+248 
-256 GTKLIEFNTED
+256 
-267 LEKDNRKAELNLKS
+267 
-281 TKYDTKDTRNKS
+281 
-293 DKAEKKQKDAKKN
+293 
-306 VQELEKKIK
+306 
-315 DKKAYVSSLKSQISA
+315 
-330 AATAAQREAAAQASA
+330 A

-365 AKKQEEIQS
+365 AKKQQEIQR
-374 KYQAALYTYKTET
+374 KYQAALNTYKTET
-387 LPQYQQQLSD
+387 LPQYQQKLSE
-397 LNAQY
+397 LNSQY
-402 NQAQSDYNQA
+402 NQAQSTYNQA
-412 DTTYQMAFATW
+412 DTAYQMAFATW
-423 QADPSDENTQALDNA
+423 QADPSDENIQALNAA
-438 ETARTQ
+438 ETSRTQ
-444 AQLAMQQAQQTYND
+444 AQIAMQQAKQAYED
-458 LKQQTPKMPVLSDF
+458 YKQQTPQMPDLADF
-472 TESSADYSWG
+472 TQNSSGSLEEFTDGTEDDTSEEDTASGDY
-482 ISDGSDAD
+482 A
-490 DSDGE
+490 
-495 DSSSYG
+495 
-501 YDYSGSD
+501 YSGSD
-508 GGTVTADT
+508 SSAVTADT
-516 SALESALETA
+516 SALESALESA

-571 SAEELVKEGKK
+571 SAKELVEEGKK
-582 GITAEFNGIISKA
+582 GITAEFNGIVSKA

-606 MELFTIE
+606 MELFTIQ

-625 KYDYNTVKEG
+625 KYDYDTVKEG
-635 QSVEITLGDNTYQ
+635 QSAEITLGDNTYQ

-674 DNPDEDIFLGVD
+674 NDPDDDIFLGVD
-686 AKVKIY
+686 AKVKIH

-706 VNIGKE
+706 VNIGKD

-724 TKRNI
+724 TKRDI
-729 TTGISSEDYVEIT
+729 TTGISSEDYVEVI
-742 DGIKEGEEVIA
+742 DGIKEGEEVIS

-766 VPEQTGEDAD
+766 VSEQTGEDAD

>member
-33 TENQIPQVQVV
+33 KETQIPQVPVV
-44 IAEKG
+44 TAEMG

-76 LKTVSFA
+76 LKTVSFS
-83 QGDVVKK
+83 QGDVIKK

-98 TEDLEKDNRKAELN
+98 TEDLEKDNQKAELN

-155 SSLKSQISAAATA
+155 ASLKSQISVATA
-168 AQREAAAQAIIGA
+168 
-181 AAVLVVA
+181 
-188 GGVTVAGQRNS
+188 
-199 TENQIPQVQVVIAE
+199 
-213 KGDVEEIVDAT
+213 
-224 GTVGS
+224 
-229 EEEKT
+229 
-234 YYSPVNAELKTVSF
+234 
-248 AQGDVVKK
+248 
-256 GTKLIEFNTED
+256 
-267 LEKDNRKAELNLKS
+267 
-281 TKYDTKDTRNKS
+281 
-293 DKAEKKQKDAKKN
+293 
-306 VQELEKKIK
+306 
-315 DKKAYVSSLKSQISA
+315 
-330 AATAAQREAAAQASA
+330 AAQREAAAQASA

-365 AKKQEEIQS
+365 AKKQQEIQR
-374 KYQAALYTYKTET
+374 KYQAALNTYKTET
-387 LPQYQQQLSD
+387 LPQYQQKLSE
-397 LNAQY
+397 LNSQY
-402 NQAQSDYNQA
+402 NQAQSTYNQA
-412 DTTYQMAFATW
+412 DTAYQMAFATW
-423 QADPSDENTQALDNA
+423 QADPSDENIQALNAA
-438 ETARTQ
+438 ETSRTQ
-444 AQLAMQQAQQTYND
+444 AQIAMQQAKQAYED
-458 LKQQTPKMPVLSDF
+458 YKQQTPQMPDLADF
-472 TESSADYSWG
+472 TQNSSGSLEEFTDGTEDDTSEEDTASGDY
-482 ISDGSDAD
+482 A
-490 DSDGE
+490 
-495 DSSSYG
+495 
-501 YDYSGSD
+501 YSGSD
-508 GGTVTADT
+508 SSAVTADT
-516 SALESALETA
+516 SALESALESA

-571 SAEELVKEGKK
+571 SAKELVEEGKK
-582 GITAEFNGIISKA
+582 GITAEFNGIVSKA

-600 AAVTQG
+600 AAATQG
-606 MELFTIE
+606 MELFTIQ

-625 KYDYNTVKEG
+625 KYDYDTVKEG
-635 QSVEITLGDNTYQ
+635 QSAEITLGDNTYQ

-674 DNPDEDIFLGVD
+674 NDPDDDIFLGVD
-686 AKVKIY
+686 AKVKIH

-706 VNIGKE
+706 VNIGKD

-724 TKRNI
+724 TKRDI
-729 TTGISSEDYVEIT
+729 TTGISSEDYVEVI
-742 DGIKEGEEVIA
+742 DGIKEGEEVIS

-766 VPEQTGEDAD
+766 VSEQTGEDAD

>member
-33 TENQIPQVQVV
+33 KETQIPQVPVV
-44 IAEKG
+44 TAEMG

-76 LKTVSFA
+76 LKTVSFS
-83 QGDVVKK
+83 QGDVIKK

-98 TEDLEKDNRKAELN
+98 TEDLEKDNQKAELN

-155 SSLKSQISAAATA
+155 ASLKSQISAATA
-168 AQREAAAQAIIGA
+168 
-181 AAVLVVA
+181 
-188 GGVTVAGQRNS
+188 
-199 TENQIPQVQVVIAE
+199 
-213 KGDVEEIVDAT
+213 
-224 GTVGS
+224 
-229 EEEKT
+229 
-234 YYSPVNAELKTVSF
+234 
-248 AQGDVVKK
+248 
-256 GTKLIEFNTED
+256 
-267 LEKDNRKAELNLKS
+267 
-281 TKYDTKDTRNKS
+281 
-293 DKAEKKQKDAKKN
+293 
-306 VQELEKKIK
+306 
-315 DKKAYVSSLKSQISA
+315 
-330 AATAAQREAAAQASA
+330 AAQREAAAQASA

-365 AKKQEEIQS
+365 AKKQQEIQR
-374 KYQAALYTYKTET
+374 KYQAALNTYKTET
-387 LPQYQQQLSD
+387 LPQYQQKLSE
-397 LNAQY
+397 LNSQY
-402 NQAQSDYNQA
+402 NQAQSTYNQA
-412 DTTYQMAFATW
+412 DTAYQMAFATW
-423 QADPSDENTQALDNA
+423 QADPSDENIQALNAA
-438 ETARTQ
+438 ETSRTQ
-444 AQLAMQQAQQTYND
+444 AQIAMQQAKQAYED
-458 LKQQTPKMPVLSDF
+458 YKQQTPQMPDLSDF
-472 TESSADYSWG
+472 TQNSSGSLEEFTDGTEDDTSEEDTASGDY
-482 ISDGSDAD
+482 A
-490 DSDGE
+490 
-495 DSSSYG
+495 
-501 YDYSGSD
+501 YSGSD
-508 GGTVTADT
+508 SSAVTADT
-516 SALESALETA
+516 SALESALESA

-571 SAEELVKEGKK
+571 SAKELVEEGKK
-582 GITAEFNGIISKA
+582 GITAEFNGIVSKA

-600 AAVTQG
+600 AAATQG
-606 MELFTIE
+606 MELFTIQ

-625 KYDYNTVKEG
+625 KYDYDTVKEG
-635 QSVEITLGDNTYQ
+635 QSAEITLGDNTYQ

-674 DNPDEDIFLGVD
+674 NDPDDDIFLGVD
-686 AKVKIY
+686 AKVKIH

-706 VNIGKE
+706 VNIGKD

-724 TKRNI
+724 TKRDI
-729 TTGISSEDYVEIT
+729 TTGISSEDYVEVI
-742 DGIKEGEEVIA
+742 DGIKEGEEVIS

-766 VPEQTGEDAD
+766 VSEQTGEDAD

>member
-33 TENQIPQVQVV
+33 KDTQIPQVPVV
-44 IAEKG
+44 TAEMG
-49 DVEEIVDATGTVG
+49 EVEEIVDATGTVG

-76 LKTVSFA
+76 LKTVSFS
-83 QGDVVKK
+83 QGDVIKK

-98 TEDLEKDNRKAELN
+98 TEDLEKDNQKAELN

-155 SSLKSQISAAATA
+155 ASLKSQISAATA
-168 AQREAAAQAIIGA
+168 
-181 AAVLVVA
+181 
-188 GGVTVAGQRNS
+188 
-199 TENQIPQVQVVIAE
+199 
-213 KGDVEEIVDAT
+213 
-224 GTVGS
+224 
-229 EEEKT
+229 
-234 YYSPVNAELKTVSF
+234 
-248 AQGDVVKK
+248 
-256 GTKLIEFNTED
+256 
-267 LEKDNRKAELNLKS
+267 
-281 TKYDTKDTRNKS
+281 
-293 DKAEKKQKDAKKN
+293 
-306 VQELEKKIK
+306 
-315 DKKAYVSSLKSQISA
+315 
-330 AATAAQREAAAQASA
+330 AAQREAAAQASA

-365 AKKQEEIQS
+365 AKKQQEIQR
-374 KYQAALYTYKTET
+374 KYQAALNTYKTET
-387 LPQYQQQLSD
+387 LPQYQQKLSE
-397 LNAQY
+397 LNSQY
-402 NQAQSDYNQA
+402 NQAQSTYNQA
-412 DTTYQMAFATW
+412 DTAYQMAFATW
-423 QADPSDENTQALDNA
+423 QADPSDENIQALNAA
-438 ETARTQ
+438 ETSRTQ
-444 AQLAMQQAQQTYND
+444 AQIAMQQAKQAYED
-458 LKQQTPKMPVLSDF
+458 YKQQTPQMPDLADF
-472 TESSADYSWG
+472 TQNSSGSLEEFTDGTEDDTSEEDTASGDY
-482 ISDGSDAD
+482 A
-490 DSDGE
+490 
-495 DSSSYG
+495 
-501 YDYSGSD
+501 YSGSD
-508 GGTVTADT
+508 SSAVTADT
-516 SALESALETA
+516 SALESALESA

-571 SAEELVKEGKK
+571 SAKELVEEGKK
-582 GITAEFNGIISKA
+582 GITAEFNGIVSKA

-606 MELFTIE
+606 MELFTIQ

-625 KYDYNTVKEG
+625 KYDYDTVKEG
-635 QSVEITLGDNTYQ
+635 QSAEITLGDNTYQ

-674 DNPDEDIFLGVD
+674 NDPDDDIFLGVD
-686 AKVKIY
+686 AKVKIH

-706 VNIGKE
+706 VNIGKD

-724 TKRNI
+724 TKRDI
-729 TTGISSEDYVEIT
+729 TTGISSEDYVEVI
-742 DGIKEGEEVIA
+742 DGIKEGEEVIS

-766 VPEQTGEDAD
+766 VSEQTGEDAN

>member
-1 MKKKKSKKKIIIGA
+1 MP
-15 AAVLVVAGGV
+15 VV
-25 TVAGQRNS
+25 T
-33 TENQIPQVQVV
+33 
-44 IAEKG
+44 AEMG

-76 LKTVSFA
+76 LKTVSFS
-83 QGDVVKK
+83 QGDVIKK

-98 TEDLEKDNRKAELN
+98 TEDLEKDNQKAELN

-155 SSLKSQISAAATA
+155 ASLKSQISAATA
-168 AQREAAAQAIIGA
+168 
-181 AAVLVVA
+181 
-188 GGVTVAGQRNS
+188 
-199 TENQIPQVQVVIAE
+199 
-213 KGDVEEIVDAT
+213 
-224 GTVGS
+224 
-229 EEEKT
+229 
-234 YYSPVNAELKTVSF
+234 
-248 AQGDVVKK
+248 
-256 GTKLIEFNTED
+256 
-267 LEKDNRKAELNLKS
+267 
-281 TKYDTKDTRNKS
+281 
-293 DKAEKKQKDAKKN
+293 
-306 VQELEKKIK
+306 
-315 DKKAYVSSLKSQISA
+315 
-330 AATAAQREAAAQASA
+330 AAQREAAAQASA

-365 AKKQEEIQS
+365 AKKQQEIQR
-374 KYQAALYTYKTET
+374 KYQAALNTYKTET
-387 LPQYQQQLSD
+387 LPQYQQKLSE
-397 LNAQY
+397 LNSQY
-402 NQAQSDYNQA
+402 NQAQSTYNQA
-412 DTTYQMAFATW
+412 DTAYQMAFATW
-423 QADPSDENTQALDNA
+423 QADPSDENIQALNAA
-438 ETARTQ
+438 ETSRTQ
-444 AQLAMQQAQQTYND
+444 AQIAMQQAKQAYED
-458 LKQQTPKMPVLSDF
+458 YKQQTPQMPDLADF
-472 TESSADYSWG
+472 TQNSSGSLEEFTDGTEDDSSEDDTASGDYAYSGGDSSA
-482 ISDGSDAD
+482 
-490 DSDGE
+490 
-495 DSSSYG
+495 
-501 YDYSGSD
+501 
-508 GGTVTADT
+508 VTADT
-516 SALESALETA
+516 SALESALESA

-571 SAEELVKEGKK
+571 SAKELVEEGKK
-582 GITAEFNGIISKA
+582 GITAEFNGIVSKA

-606 MELFTIE
+606 MELFTIQ

-625 KYDYNTVKEG
+625 KYDYDTVKEG
-635 QSVEITLGDNTYQ
+635 QSAEITLGDNTYQ

-674 DNPDEDIFLGVD
+674 NDPDDDIFLGVD
-686 AKVKIY
+686 AKVKIH

-706 VNIGKE
+706 VNIGKD

-724 TKRNI
+724 TKRDI
-729 TTGISSEDYVEIT
+729 TTGISSEDYVEVI
-742 DGIKEGEEVIA
+742 DGIKEGEEVIS

-766 VPEQTGEDAD
+766 VSEQTGEDAD

>member
-33 TENQIPQVQVV
+33 KETQIPQVPVV
-44 IAEKG
+44 TAEMG

-76 LKTVSFA
+76 LKTVSFS
-83 QGDVVKK
+83 QGDVIKK

-98 TEDLEKDNRKAELN
+98 TEDLEKDNQKAELN

-155 SSLKSQISAAATA
+155 ASLKSQISAATA
-168 AQREAAAQAIIGA
+168 
-181 AAVLVVA
+181 
-188 GGVTVAGQRNS
+188 
-199 TENQIPQVQVVIAE
+199 
-213 KGDVEEIVDAT
+213 
-224 GTVGS
+224 
-229 EEEKT
+229 
-234 YYSPVNAELKTVSF
+234 
-248 AQGDVVKK
+248 
-256 GTKLIEFNTED
+256 
-267 LEKDNRKAELNLKS
+267 
-281 TKYDTKDTRNKS
+281 
-293 DKAEKKQKDAKKN
+293 
-306 VQELEKKIK
+306 
-315 DKKAYVSSLKSQISA
+315 
-330 AATAAQREAAAQASA
+330 AAQREAAAQASA

-365 AKKQEEIQS
+365 AKKQQEIQR
-374 KYQAALYTYKTET
+374 KYQAALNTYKTET
-387 LPQYQQQLSD
+387 LPQYQQKLSE
-397 LNAQY
+397 LNSQY
-402 NQAQSDYNQA
+402 NQAQSTYNQA
-412 DTTYQMAFATW
+412 DTAYQMAFATW
-423 QADPSDENTQALDNA
+423 QADPSDENIQALNAA
-438 ETARTQ
+438 ETSRTQ
-444 AQLAMQQAQQTYND
+444 AQIAMQQAKQAYED
-458 LKQQTPKMPVLSDF
+458 YKQQTPQMPDLSDF
-472 TESSADYSWG
+472 TQNSSGSLEEFTDGTEDDSSEDDTASGDYAYSGGDSSA
-482 ISDGSDAD
+482 
-490 DSDGE
+490 
-495 DSSSYG
+495 
-501 YDYSGSD
+501 
-508 GGTVTADT
+508 VTADT
-516 SALESALETA
+516 SALESALESA

-571 SAEELVKEGKK
+571 SAKELVEEGKK
-582 GITAEFNGIISKA
+582 GITAEFNGIVSKA

-606 MELFTIE
+606 MELFTIQ

-625 KYDYNTVKEG
+625 KYDYDTVKEG
-635 QSVEITLGDNTYQ
+635 QSAEITLGDNTYQ

-674 DNPDEDIFLGVD
+674 NDPDDDIFLGVD
-686 AKVKIY
+686 AKVKIH

-706 VNIGKE
+706 VNIGKD

-724 TKRNI
+724 TKRDI
-729 TTGISSEDYVEIT
+729 ITGISSEDYVEVI
-742 DGIKEGEEVIA
+742 DGIKEGEEVIS

-766 VPEQTGEDAD
+766 VSEQTGEDAN

>member
-25 TVAGQRNS
+25 TVAGQRDS
-33 TENQIPQVQVV
+33 KETQIPQVPVV
-44 IAEKG
+44 TAETG

-76 LKTVSFA
+76 LKTVSFS
-83 QGDVVKK
+83 QGDVIKK

-98 TEDLEKDNRKAELN
+98 TEDLEKDNQKAELN

-155 SSLKSQISAAATA
+155 ASLKSQISAATA
-168 AQREAAAQAIIGA
+168 
-181 AAVLVVA
+181 
-188 GGVTVAGQRNS
+188 
-199 TENQIPQVQVVIAE
+199 
-213 KGDVEEIVDAT
+213 
-224 GTVGS
+224 
-229 EEEKT
+229 
-234 YYSPVNAELKTVSF
+234 
-248 AQGDVVKK
+248 
-256 GTKLIEFNTED
+256 
-267 LEKDNRKAELNLKS
+267 
-281 TKYDTKDTRNKS
+281 
-293 DKAEKKQKDAKKN
+293 
-306 VQELEKKIK
+306 
-315 DKKAYVSSLKSQISA
+315 
-330 AATAAQREAAAQASA
+330 AAQREAAAQASA

-365 AKKQEEIQS
+365 AKKQQEIQH
-374 KYQAALYTYKTET
+374 KYQAALNTYKTET
-387 LPQYQQQLSD
+387 LPQYQQKLSE
-397 LNAQY
+397 LNSQY
-402 NQAQSDYNQA
+402 NQAQSTYNQA
-412 DTTYQMAFATW
+412 DTAYQMAFATW
-423 QADPSDENTQALDNA
+423 QADPSDENIQALNAA
-438 ETARTQ
+438 ETSRTQ
-444 AQLAMQQAQQTYND
+444 AQIAMQQAKQAYED
-458 LKQQTPKMPVLSDF
+458 YKQQTPQMPDLSDF
-472 TESSADYSWG
+472 TQNSSGSLEEFTDGTEDDTSEEDTASGDY
-482 ISDGSDAD
+482 A
-490 DSDGE
+490 
-495 DSSSYG
+495 
-501 YDYSGSD
+501 YSGSD
-508 GGTVTADT
+508 SSAVTADT
-516 SALESALETA
+516 SALESALESA

-571 SAEELVKEGKK
+571 SAKELVEEGKK
-582 GITAEFNGIISKA
+582 GITAEFNGIVSKA

-606 MELFTIE
+606 MELFTIQ

-625 KYDYNTVKEG
+625 KYDYDTVKEG
-635 QSVEITLGDNTYQ
+635 QSAEITLGDNTYQ

-661 EKGTPVISATVSI
+661 EKGTPVIFATVSI
-674 DNPDEDIFLGVD
+674 DDPDDDIFLGVD
-686 AKVKIY
+686 AKVKIH

-706 VNIGKE
+706 VNIGKD

-724 TKRNI
+724 TKRDI
-729 TTGISSEDYVEIT
+729 TTGISSEDYVEVI
-742 DGIKEGEEVIA
+742 DGIKEGEEVIS

-760 GMEVQA
+760 GVEVQA
-766 VPEQTGEDAD
+766 VSEQTGEDAD

>member
-1 MKKKKSKKKIIIGA
+1 MKEYILEACVDSVESAMAAVEGGADRLELCGNLIIGGTTPGPWLFDEIRKRSDIRIHALIRPRFGDFCYTDAEFSMIKHAVEDFRKMGAEGVVFGVLKPDGTLNMEQMKELMEA
-15 AAVLVVAGGV
+15 AGDMSV
-25 TVAGQRNS
+25 TLHRAFDVCVDPIETMEQAISLGINTILTSGQRNVCLQGADLLKELVEKS
-33 TENQIPQVQVV
+33 LGRITIQAGSGVGAEV
-44 IAEKG
+44 IRQLYPLTGVRAYHMTGKRVI
-49 DVEEIVDATGTVG
+49 DSEI
-62 SEEEKTYYSPVNAE
+62 
-76 LKTVSFA
+76 
-83 QGDVVKK
+83 
-90 GTKLIEFN
+90 
-98 TEDLEKDNRKAELN
+98 
-112 LKSTKYDTKDTRNK
+112 
-126 SDKAEKKQKDAKK
+126 
-139 NVQELE
+139 
-145 KKIKDKKAYV
+145 
-155 SSLKSQISAAATA
+155 
-168 AQREAAAQAIIGA
+168 
-181 AAVLVVA
+181 
-188 GGVTVAGQRNS
+188 
-199 TENQIPQVQVVIAE
+199 
-213 KGDVEEIVDAT
+213 
-224 GTVGS
+224 
-229 EEEKT
+229 
-234 YYSPVNAELKTVSF
+234 
-248 AQGDVVKK
+248 
-256 GTKLIEFNTED
+256 
-267 LEKDNRKAELNLKS
+267 
-281 TKYDTKDTRNKS
+281 
-293 DKAEKKQKDAKKN
+293 
-306 VQELEKKIK
+306 
-315 DKKAYVSSLKSQISA
+315 
-330 AATAAQREAAAQASA
+330 
-345 QAAAQ
+345 
-350 AQAQQQEAQAKAQAE
+350 
-365 AKKQEEIQS
+365 
-374 KYQAALYTYKTET
+374 
-387 LPQYQQQLSD
+387 
-397 LNAQY
+397 
-402 NQAQSDYNQA
+402 
-412 DTTYQMAFATW
+412 
-423 QADPSDENTQALDNA
+423 
-438 ETARTQ
+438 
-444 AQLAMQQAQQTYND
+444 
-458 LKQQTPKMPVLSDF
+458 
-472 TESSADYSWG
+472 
-482 ISDGSDAD
+482 
-490 DSDGE
+490 
-495 DSSSYG
+495 
-501 YDYSGSD
+501 
-508 GGTVTADT
+508 GTVTADT

>member
-25 TVAGQRNS
+25 TVAGQRDS
-33 TENQIPQVQVV
+33 KETQIPQVPVV
-44 IAEKG
+44 TAEMG

-76 LKTVSFA
+76 LKTVSFS
-83 QGDVVKK
+83 QGDVIKK

-98 TEDLEKDNRKAELN
+98 TEDLEKDNQKAELN

-155 SSLKSQISAAATA
+155 ASLKSQISAATA
-168 AQREAAAQAIIGA
+168 
-181 AAVLVVA
+181 
-188 GGVTVAGQRNS
+188 
-199 TENQIPQVQVVIAE
+199 
-213 KGDVEEIVDAT
+213 
-224 GTVGS
+224 
-229 EEEKT
+229 
-234 YYSPVNAELKTVSF
+234 
-248 AQGDVVKK
+248 
-256 GTKLIEFNTED
+256 
-267 LEKDNRKAELNLKS
+267 
-281 TKYDTKDTRNKS
+281 
-293 DKAEKKQKDAKKN
+293 
-306 VQELEKKIK
+306 
-315 DKKAYVSSLKSQISA
+315 
-330 AATAAQREAAAQASA
+330 AAQREAAAQASA

-365 AKKQEEIQS
+365 AKKQQEIQR
-374 KYQAALYTYKTET
+374 KYQAALNTYKTET
-387 LPQYQQQLSD
+387 LPQYQQKLSE
-397 LNAQY
+397 LNSQY
-402 NQAQSDYNQA
+402 NQAQSTYNQA
-412 DTTYQMAFATW
+412 DTAYQMAFATW
-423 QADPSDENTQALDNA
+423 QADPSDENIQALNAA
-438 ETARTQ
+438 ETSRTQ
-444 AQLAMQQAQQTYND
+444 AQIAMQQAKQAYED
-458 LKQQTPKMPVLSDF
+458 YKQQTPQMPDLADF
-472 TESSADYSWG
+472 TQNSSGSLEEFTDGTEDDTSEEDTASGDY
-482 ISDGSDAD
+482 A
-490 DSDGE
+490 
-495 DSSSYG
+495 
-501 YDYSGSD
+501 YSGSD
-508 GGTVTADT
+508 SSAVTADT
-516 SALESALETA
+516 SALESALESA

-571 SAEELVKEGKK
+571 SAKELVEEGKK
-582 GITAEFNGIISKA
+582 GITAEFNGIVSKA

-606 MELFTIE
+606 MELFTIQ

-625 KYDYNTVKEG
+625 KYDYDTVKEG
-635 QSVEITLGDNTYQ
+635 QSAEITLGDNTYQ

-674 DNPDEDIFLGVD
+674 NDPDDDIFLGVD
-686 AKVKIY
+686 AKVKIH

-706 VNIGKE
+706 VNIGKD

-724 TKRNI
+724 TKRDI
-729 TTGISSEDYVEIT
+729 TTGISSEDYVEVI
-742 DGIKEGEEVIA
+742 DGIKEGEEVIS

-766 VPEQTGEDAD
+766 VSEQTGEDAD

>member
-33 TENQIPQVQVV
+33 KDTQIPQVPVV
-44 IAEKG
+44 TAEMG
-49 DVEEIVDATGTVG
+49 EVEEIVDATGTVG

-76 LKTVSFA
+76 LKTVSFS
-83 QGDVVKK
+83 QGDVIKK

-98 TEDLEKDNRKAELN
+98 TEDLEKDNQKAELN

-155 SSLKSQISAAATA
+155 ASLKSQISVATA
-168 AQREAAAQAIIGA
+168 
-181 AAVLVVA
+181 
-188 GGVTVAGQRNS
+188 
-199 TENQIPQVQVVIAE
+199 
-213 KGDVEEIVDAT
+213 
-224 GTVGS
+224 
-229 EEEKT
+229 
-234 YYSPVNAELKTVSF
+234 
-248 AQGDVVKK
+248 
-256 GTKLIEFNTED
+256 
-267 LEKDNRKAELNLKS
+267 
-281 TKYDTKDTRNKS
+281 
-293 DKAEKKQKDAKKN
+293 
-306 VQELEKKIK
+306 
-315 DKKAYVSSLKSQISA
+315 
-330 AATAAQREAAAQASA
+330 AAQREAAAQASA

-365 AKKQEEIQS
+365 AKKQQEIQR
-374 KYQAALYTYKTET
+374 KYQAALNTYKTET
-387 LPQYQQQLSD
+387 LPQYQQKLSE
-397 LNAQY
+397 LNSQY
-402 NQAQSDYNQA
+402 NQAQSTYNQA
-412 DTTYQMAFATW
+412 DTAYQMAFATW
-423 QADPSDENTQALDNA
+423 QADPSDENIQALNAA
-438 ETARTQ
+438 ETSRTQ
-444 AQLAMQQAQQTYND
+444 AQIAMQQAKQAYED
-458 LKQQTPKMPVLSDF
+458 YKQQTPQMPDLADF
-472 TESSADYSWG
+472 TQNSSGSLEEFTDGTEDDTSEEDTASGDY
-482 ISDGSDAD
+482 A
-490 DSDGE
+490 
-495 DSSSYG
+495 
-501 YDYSGSD
+501 YSGSD
-508 GGTVTADT
+508 SSAVTADT
-516 SALESALETA
+516 SALESALESA

-571 SAEELVKEGKK
+571 SAKELVEEGKK
-582 GITAEFNGIISKA
+582 GITAEFNGIVSKA

-606 MELFTIE
+606 MELFTIQ

-625 KYDYNTVKEG
+625 KYDYDTVKEG
-635 QSVEITLGDNTYQ
+635 QSAEITLGDNTYQ

-674 DNPDEDIFLGVD
+674 NDPDDDIFLGVD
-686 AKVKIY
+686 AKVKIH

-706 VNIGKE
+706 VNIGKD

-724 TKRNI
+724 TKRDI
-729 TTGISSEDYVEIT
+729 TTGISSEDYVEVI
-742 DGIKEGEEVIA
+742 DGIKEGEEVIS

-766 VPEQTGEDAD
+766 VSEQTGEDAD